1 VPAAVTPAPGIPEPA
16 QAGVVTKSSPRPV
29 GDTVARFL
37 DLLAS
42 KGQKVFDVIDQRAEA
57 RAVGLDLRE
66 TTLVIFGNPAAGTG
80 VMEAAPLAALDLPL
94 KILVWS
100 DAEGVTQVSY
110 TDPSVLAARYNLGT
124 DLVAPLA
131 GVHGLTDALVAG

>member
-1 VPAAVTPAPGIPEPA
+1 M
-16 QAGVVTKSSPRPV
+16 

-57 RAVGLDLRE
+57 RTVGLDLRE

-80 VMEAAPLAALDLPL
+80 VMEVAPLVALDLPL

-100 DAEGVTQVSY
+100 DPEGVTQVSY
-110 TDPSVLAARYNLGT
+110 TDPSVLAARYDLG
-124 DLVAPLA
+124 DDVVAPLQ
-131 GVHGLTDALVAG
+131 GIHGLTDTLVAG